1 MKLLRIAAVAA
12 LTAYG
17 GIFAGAGNAAPA
29 AGLFTGAP
37 TVRTLAT
44 PAPEASVE
52 KAYYWHHAIIGT
64 IVIIGIA
71 TIIGTAAIITGIT
84 IGGRITI
91 ATIITIGIRII
102 GNSARAKK

>member
-29 AGLFTGAP
+29 AGLFAGAP

-52 KAYYWHHAIIGT
+52 KAYYWHRRHYWHH
-64 IVIIGIA
+64 
-71 TIIGTAAIITGIT
+71 
-84 IGGRITI
+84 RHYWY
-91 ATIITIGIRII
+91 RHHYWH
-102 GNSARAKK
+102 RRHYYRHYYWRPYYHRHYYHYWRPYYW